1 MTSRPNYPK
10 PTSHG
15 VSSRMRRMG
24 AKDTKPDLIV
34 RKLVHG
40 MGYRYRL
47 HRADLPGKPDLVFPA
62 RHKMIFVHGCFW
74 HRQNCRAGKINP
86 RVNVSCWLPKLERNK
101 TRDQTNLAKLHESGW
116 DSMIIWEYKI
126 RDVEYLKEKV
136 KQFLIV
142 GRN

>member
-1 MTSRPNYPK
+1 MTSRATYPK
-10 PTSHG
+10 PSSPG
-15 VSSRMRRMG
+15 VSRRMRRIC
-24 AKDTKPDLIV
+24 ARDTKPELIV

-62 RHKMIFVHGCFW
+62 RRKVIFVHGCFW
-74 HRQNCRAGKINP
+74 HRHHCRAGKIVP
-86 RVNVSCWLPKLERNK
+86 RVNVSYWLPKLERNK

-116 DSMIIWEYKI
+116 DSMIIWECQI

-142 GRN
+142 ERN